1 MIKVLV
7 LGRNGQ
13 LGNAFERL
21 HKGDS
26 WQFLN
31 RQDVDVSQV
40 ENLESFLM
48 DLDFNILI
56 NCTAYTAVDQAE
68 DEKDLAEVVN
78 IKAVGI
84 MAEVCAKKDAVL
96 FHYST
101 DYVFGSRE
109 AKPFREDIP
118 TSPECVYG
126 RTKLDG
132 ELAILKS
139 GCKHF
144 IIRTSWLYGATGH
157 NFLNTMLRLGSDRDQ
172 LSVVYDQVGTPT
184 FVDDLADATL
194 QIISQD
200 AEGLKSGIYH
210 FSNEGVA
217 SWYDFA
223 LAIFEKAG
231 NEVKVSPVTSEAF
244 PTKAKRPN
252 YSVLDKRKIKNEFG
266 LVIAPWRDGLDRCL
280 AQKKN

>member
-1 MIKVLV
+1 MNKVLV

-13 LGNAFERL
+13 LGNALERL
-21 HKGDS
+21 HTGDT
-26 WQFLN
+26 WEFLT
-31 RQDVDVSQV
+31 REDVDVSQI
-40 ENLESFLM
+40 ENIEGFLM
-48 DLDFNILI
+48 SKEFDILI
-56 NCTAYTAVDQAE
+56 NCTAYTAVDLAE
-68 DEKDLAEVVN
+68 DEKELAETVN
-78 IKAVGI
+78 VEAVRV
-84 MAEVCAKKDAVL
+84 MAVACSKKNAVL

-109 AKPFREDIP
+109 AMPFTEDMP
-118 TSPECVYG
+118 TNPEGVYG

-144 IIRTSWLYGATGH
+144 IIRTSWLYGATGD
-157 NFLNTMLRLGSDRDQ
+157 NFLNTMLRLGADRDQ

-200 AEGLKSGIYH
+200 AEGMKSGIYH

-223 LAIFEKAG
+223 LAIFEKTG
-231 NEVKVSPVTSEAF
+231 NQVKVSPVTSEAF
-244 PTKAKRPN
+244 PTKAKRPH